1 MKVICP
7 TKNIFNIELLNKFK
21 KKFICNFKNL
31 NQNNFNKIVHKYEVV
46 IVRFNRFV
54 SYRSDHKIKFIL
66 SPTTG
71 QDHIDKRYFTDK
83 KVKIFTLK
91 NKKNFLKK
99 INASSEFT
107 LMLILMS
114 LRKIKSQIKKVESS
128 YLIGNEVADK
138 KIGII
143 GLGRNGLKI
152 SKILKKLDGEIFFF
166 DKIKK
171 KNRFA
176 KFLNLDTLLK
186 ICEVIVI
193 CIPLNLNNKKFLNKS
208 KLNKINKGSIVVN
221 TSRGDVLDENH
232 IINLAKKNKL
242 FYTADVMT
250 SEFSKNHLKNL
261 NRLNK
266 FNNIFITNHL
276 GGLTKESIYKTDKLI
291 FESFFKEINV

>member
-1 MKVICP
+1 MFDL
-7 TKNIFNIELLNKFK
+7 TGLFL
-21 KKFICNFKNL
+21 
-31 NQNNFNKIVHKYEVV
+31 
-46 IVRFNRFV
+46 
-54 SYRSDHKIKFIL
+54 IL

-152 SKILKKLDGEIFFF
+152 SKILKKLDGEIFFLI
-166 DKIKK
+166 KLKK
-171 KNRFA
+171 K
-176 KFLNLDTLLK
+176 
-186 ICEVIVI
+186 I
-193 CIPLNLNNKKFLNKS
+193 
-208 KLNKINKGSIVVN
+208 GSQN
-221 TSRGDVLDENH
+221 
-232 IINLAKKNKL
+232 
-242 FYTADVMT
+242 F
-250 SEFSKNHLKNL
+250 
-261 NRLNK
+261 
-266 FNNIFITNHL
+266 
-276 GGLTKESIYKTDKLI
+276 
-291 FESFFKEINV
+291 